1 MLLVVQQVSQRGAA
15 GLEAWRHNPAMS
27 APFLQPLQLQGEAL
41 QIEAQW
47 LGFEREGRP
56 LTVFLHEGL
65 GSLSHWRDFPQ
76 QLCETL
82 DCRGLV
88 YSRPGYGQSSPRREL
103 WPQDYLQRQA
113 RDQLP
118 ACFDALGVPRDERL
132 FLFGHS
138 DGASL
143 ALLFAAA
150 FPERVR
156 GVVAMAPHLFI
167 EPCTIAGLRQA
178 RQAYEQEPALR
189 TALARH
195 HADTDSAFYGWNS
208 AWLHPGS
215 ERWNIKDELR
225 GRLACPVLA
234 LQGENDEYGS
244 LAQIEA
250 IARLHADTKLCVL
263 PGCGHAPQREQA
275 EAVIEHTNALFQRCL
290 A

>member
-1 MLLVVQQVSQRGAA
+1 
-15 GLEAWRHNPAMS
+15 MS
-27 APFLQPLQLQGEAL
+27 APFLQPLQLQGEVQ

-47 LGFEREGRP
+47 LRPERLARP

-65 GSLSHWRDFPQ
+65 GSRSQWRDFPQ
-76 QLCETL
+76 QLCEAL

-88 YSRPGYGQSSPRREL
+88 YSRPGYGQSSPRYEP

-113 RDQLP
+113 REQLP
-118 ACFDALGVPRDERL
+118 ACLDALGVPRDERI

-150 FPERVR
+150 YSERVR
-156 GVVAMAPHLFI
+156 GLVAMAPHLFV
-167 EPCTIAGLRQA
+167 EPCTVEGLRQA
-178 RQAYEQEPALR
+178 RQAYEQGRSLR
-189 TALARH
+189 AALARH
-195 HADTDSAFYGWNS
+195 HADTDSAFYGWND
-208 AWLHPGS
+208 AWLRPGFES
-215 ERWNIKDELR
+215 WNIENELR

-234 LQGENDEYGS
+234 LQGEDDEYGS

-250 IARLHADTKLCVL
+250 IARLHADTVLCAL
-263 PGCGHAPQREQA
+263 PACGHAPQREQP
-275 EAVIEHTNALFQRCL
+275 EAVIAHTQALFQRCL